1 MATQQPSTFA
11 RLAFDKQSQR
21 AWLTRTGEFDV
32 DDLIC
37 RKEALV
43 AIPER
48 SIRAWYS

>member
-1 MATQQPSTFA
+1 MATQQHSTFA
-11 RLAFDKQSQR
+11 RLAIDQQRQR

-43 AIPER
+43 AISGR
-48 SIRAWYS
+48 SMRACYS